1 MRLWLGL
8 RVTGLEHVP
17 ATGPALLV
25 SNHQSILDP
34 PLIGGATPRQIFFL
48 AKAELF
54 QIPLFGRL
62 IRALHARPVRREG
75 SDPSALKTAARLLE
89 EGKALLVFPEGTRSI
104 DGRLGEAKPGIG
116 MLAVVSGAPVIPAYI
131 SGTLESLPKGAIR
144 PRRSQVSVRF
154 GPALH
159 FKALTGERRKERYRD
174 AANEMMRAIT
184 QLKEQNDRQHRE
196 ERRGAVASANL
207 SRRKH
212 PLMESD
218 NRKARSL
225 AGAQREVTDA
235 PEESMEDWFN
245 RGVGD
250 IEEGEV
256 VRGTVVEV
264 RDSEVLVDIGYKSE
278 GTIAIEE
285 FRHAG
290 SLPKVGEEIEVY
302 LESKEDSEGLIVL
315 SKDKADKIKVW
326 DAISKSHDSGTPV
339 EGKVVEVV
347 KGGLSV
353 DVGVRAFLPGSQV
366 DLRPVKNLASMLGQ
380 VIRAKVIKLNRRRG
394 NVVLSRRAVL
404 EEEREEKRKH
414 TLSVLSE
421 GMVLTGAVK
430 NITDYGAFI
439 DLGGIDGLLHV
450 TDMSWGRVGHPS
462 EIFQI
467 GDQVEVV
474 VLHFDR
480 ETGRVSLGYKQKSSD
495 PWAVV
500 DDRYPVGAK
509 VQGRVV
515 SLTNYGAFVELEP
528 GVEGLVHV
536 SEMSWTR
543 RVRHP
548 SKLVNVGDTV
558 DVMVLDV
565 NKATK
570 RISLGMKQ
578 VEADPWATIDER
590 YKPGERIEGKVRNLT
605 DFGAFV
611 ELEPGVD
618 GLLHISDMSW
628 TRNIGHPSEI
638 LKKGQSVETQ
648 ILNVDRENKRISL
661 GLKQIQPDPWETVSQ
676 RYPMGSRVTGKVV
689 RLTDFGAFVEL
700 EAGVDGLLHVSQMSN
715 RPIASPADLVNVGDE
730 LTLMVIRVDPHE
742 RRIGLSLKDLAAT
755 IVEEPQHE
763 GRGRGKGGRK
773 RRGGEDYEDD
783 EE

>member
-1 MRLWLGL
+1 
-8 RVTGLEHVP
+8 
-17 ATGPALLV
+17 
-25 SNHQSILDP
+25 
-34 PLIGGATPRQIFFL
+34 
-48 AKAELF
+48 
-54 QIPLFGRL
+54 
-62 IRALHARPVRREG
+62 
-75 SDPSALKTAARLLE
+75 
-89 EGKALLVFPEGTRSI
+89 
-104 DGRLGEAKPGIG
+104 
-116 MLAVVSGAPVIPAYI
+116 
-131 SGTLESLPKGAIR
+131 
-144 PRRSQVSVRF
+144 
-154 GPALH
+154 
-159 FKALTGERRKERYRD
+159 
-174 AANEMMRAIT
+174 
-184 QLKEQNDRQHRE
+184 
-196 ERRGAVASANL
+196 
-207 SRRKH
+207 
-212 PLMESD
+212 METE
-218 NRKARSL
+218 NRKAKVL
-225 AGAQREVTDA
+225 EGAQEAGEA

-245 RGVGD
+245 KGVGD

-256 VRGTVVEV
+256 VRGRVVEV

-278 GTIAIEE
+278 GTIAMEE

-290 SLPKVGEEIEVY
+290 TLPKVGDEIEVY

-380 VIRAKVIKLNRRRG
+380 MIRAKVIKLNRRRG

-500 DDRYPVGAK
+500 DERYPVGAK
-509 VQGRVV
+509 AQGRVV

-548 SKLVNVGDTV
+548 SKLVNVGDMV

-578 VEADPWATIDER
+578 VEADPWATIEER
-590 YKPGERIEGKVRNLT
+590 YKPGERVEGKVRNLT

-638 LKKGQSVETQ
+638 LKKGQSVDTQ
-648 ILNVDRENKRISL
+648 ILNVDRDNKRISL
-661 GLKQIQPDPWETVSQ
+661 GLKQIQPDPWESVTQ
-676 RYPMGSRVTGKVV
+676 RYPMGSRVTGKIV

-700 EAGVDGLLHVSQMSN
+700 EPGVDGLLHVSQMST
-715 RPIASPADLVNVGDE
+715 RPIASPSDLVNVGDE
-730 LTLMVIRVDPHE
+730 LTLMVIRVDPNE
-742 RRIGLSLKDLAAT
+742 RRIGLSLKDLAAA
-755 IVEEPQHE
+755 ISLEEPTQADA
-763 GRGRGKGGRK
+763 RGRGKGRK
-773 RRGGEDYEDD
+773 RRGGEDFDED

>member
-1 MRLWLGL
+1 VKSGP
-8 RVTGLEHVP
+8 P
-17 ATGPALLV
+17 AI
-25 SNHQSILDP
+25 SIK
-34 PLIGGATPRQIFFL
+34 GGS
-48 AKAELF
+48 AE
-54 QIPLFGRL
+54 
-62 IRALHARPVRREG
+62 
-75 SDPSALKTAARLLE
+75 
-89 EGKALLVFPEGTRSI
+89 
-104 DGRLGEAKPGIG
+104 
-116 MLAVVSGAPVIPAYI
+116 
-131 SGTLESLPKGAIR
+131 
-144 PRRSQVSVRF
+144 
-154 GPALH
+154 
-159 FKALTGERRKERYRD
+159 
-174 AANEMMRAIT
+174 N
-184 QLKEQNDRQHRE
+184 
-196 ERRGAVASANL
+196 
-207 SRRKH
+207 
-212 PLMESD
+212 METE
-218 NRKARSL
+218 NRKAKVLDAS
-225 AGAQREVTDA
+225 QKEVADA

-256 VRGTVVEV
+256 VRGRVVEV

-278 GTIAIEE
+278 GTIAMEE

-290 SLPKVGEEIEVY
+290 TLPKVGDEIEVY

-500 DDRYPVGAK
+500 DERYPVGAK
-509 VQGRVV
+509 AQGRVV

-548 SKLVNVGDTV
+548 SKLVNVGDMV

-590 YKPGERIEGKVRNLT
+590 YKPGERVEGKVRNLT

-638 LKKGQSVETQ
+638 LKKGQSIETQ
-648 ILNVDRENKRISL
+648 ILNVDRDSKRISL
-661 GLKQIQPDPWETVSQ
+661 GLKQIQPDPWESVTQ
-676 RYPMGSRVTGKVV
+676 RYPMGSRVTGKIV

-700 EAGVDGLLHVSQMSN
+700 EPGVDGLLHVSQMST
-715 RPIASPADLVNVGDE
+715 RPIASPSDLVNVGDE
-730 LTLMVIRVDPHE
+730 LTLMVIRVDPNE
-742 RRIGLSLKDLAAT
+742 RRIGLSLKDLAAA
-755 IVEEPQHE
+755 ILEEPSQADT
-763 GRGRGKGGRK
+763 RGRGKGRK
-773 RRGGEDYEDD
+773 RRGGEDFDED

>member
-1 MRLWLGL
+1 
-8 RVTGLEHVP
+8 V
-17 ATGPALLV
+17 
-25 SNHQSILDP
+25 D
-34 PLIGGATPRQIFFL
+34 
-48 AKAELF
+48 
-54 QIPLFGRL
+54 
-62 IRALHARPVRREG
+62 
-75 SDPSALKTAARLLE
+75 
-89 EGKALLVFPEGTRSI
+89 
-104 DGRLGEAKPGIG
+104 DG
-116 MLAVVSGAPVIPAYI
+116 
-131 SGTLESLPKGAIR
+131 
-144 PRRSQVSVRF
+144 
-154 GPALH
+154 
-159 FKALTGERRKERYRD
+159 
-174 AANEMMRAIT
+174 
-184 QLKEQNDRQHRE
+184 
-196 ERRGAVASANL
+196 
-207 SRRKH
+207 
-212 PLMESD
+212 
-218 NRKARSL
+218 
-225 AGAQREVTDA
+225 
-235 PEESMEDWFN
+235 PEESMEDWFK

-256 VRGTVVEV
+256 VRGRVVEV

-290 SLPKVGEEIEVY
+290 TLPKVGEEIEVY

-380 VIRAKVIKLNRRRG
+380 IIRAKVIKLNRRRG

-495 PWAVV
+495 PWAIV
-500 DDRYPVGAK
+500 DARFPVGAK

-515 SLTNYGAFVELEP
+515 SLTNYGAFIELEP

-548 SKLVNVGDTV
+548 SKIVNVGDMV
-558 DVMVLDV
+558 DVLVLDV

-590 YKPGERIEGKVRNLT
+590 YKPGERVEGKVRNLT

-628 TRNIGHPSEI
+628 TRNIGHPSEL
-638 LKKGQSVETQ
+638 LKKGQPIETQ
-648 ILNVDRENKRISL
+648 ILNVDKDNKRISL
-661 GLKQIQPDPWETVSQ
+661 GIKQIQPDPWESVTQ
-676 RYPMGSRVTGKVV
+676 RYPMGSRVTGKIV

-700 EAGVDGLLHVSQMSN
+700 EPGVDGLLHVSQMSH
-715 RPIASPADLVNVGDE
+715 RPIAAPSDLVNVGDE
-730 LTLMVIRVDPHE
+730 LTLLVIRVDPNE
-742 RRIGLSLKDLAAT
+742 RRIGLSLKDVAAT
-755 IVEEPQHE
+755 ITEEPSQAE
-763 GRGRGKGGRK
+763 GRGRGKGRK
-773 RRGGEDYEDD
+773 RRGGDDFED
-783 EE
+783 EEE

>member
-1 MRLWLGL
+1 
-8 RVTGLEHVP
+8 
-17 ATGPALLV
+17 
-25 SNHQSILDP
+25 
-34 PLIGGATPRQIFFL
+34 
-48 AKAELF
+48 
-54 QIPLFGRL
+54 
-62 IRALHARPVRREG
+62 
-75 SDPSALKTAARLLE
+75 
-89 EGKALLVFPEGTRSI
+89 
-104 DGRLGEAKPGIG
+104 
-116 MLAVVSGAPVIPAYI
+116 
-131 SGTLESLPKGAIR
+131 
-144 PRRSQVSVRF
+144 
-154 GPALH
+154 
-159 FKALTGERRKERYRD
+159 
-174 AANEMMRAIT
+174 
-184 QLKEQNDRQHRE
+184 
-196 ERRGAVASANL
+196 
-207 SRRKH
+207 
-212 PLMESD
+212 METD
-218 NRKARSL
+218 NRQAKTL
-225 AGAQREVTDA
+225 AGAQKEVAEA

-290 SLPKVGEEIEVY
+290 ALPKVGDEIEVY

-380 VIRAKVIKLNRRRG
+380 IIRAKVIKLNRRRG

-548 SKLVNVGDTV
+548 SKLVNVGDMV

-578 VEADPWATIDER
+578 VEADPWATIDDR
-590 YKPGERIEGKVRNLT
+590 YKPGERVEGKVRNLT

-638 LKKGQSVETQ
+638 LKKGQSIDTQ
-648 ILNVDRENKRISL
+648 VLNVDRENKRISL
-661 GLKQIQPDPWETVSQ
+661 GLKQIQPDPWESVSQ

-700 EAGVDGLLHVSQMSN
+700 EPGVDGLLHVSQMSS
-715 RPIASPADLVNVGDE
+715 RPIASPSDLVNVGDE
-730 LTLMVIRVDPHE
+730 LTLMVIRVDPNE
-742 RRIGLSLKDLAAT
+742 RRIGLSLKDLAAA
-755 IVEEPQHE
+755 ILEEPQAE
-763 GRGRGKGGRK
+763 ARGRGKGRK
-773 RRGGEDYEDD
+773 RRGGDDFEDD

>member
-1 MRLWLGL
+1 M
-8 RVTGLEHVP
+8 
-17 ATGPALLV
+17 ATDERPTKGFAGGQQEDD
-25 SNHQSILDP
+25 SP
-34 PLIGGATPRQIFFL
+34 P
-48 AKAELF
+48 
-54 QIPLFGRL
+54 
-62 IRALHARPVRREG
+62 
-75 SDPSALKTAARLLE
+75 E
-89 EGKALLVFPEGTRSI
+89 ETME
-104 DGRLGEAKPGIG
+104 
-116 MLAVVSGAPVIPAYI
+116 YW
-131 SGTLESLPKGAIR
+131 
-144 PRRSQVSVRF
+144 
-154 GPALH
+154 
-159 FKALTGERRKERYRD
+159 
-174 AANEMMRAIT
+174 
-184 QLKEQNDRQHRE
+184 
-196 ERRGAVASANL
+196 L
-207 SRRKH
+207 SR
-212 PLMESD
+212 S
-218 NRKARSL
+218 
-225 AGAQREVTDA
+225 
-235 PEESMEDWFN
+235 
-245 RGVGD
+245 VGD

-264 RDSEVLVDIGYKSE
+264 RTGDVIVDIGYKSE
-278 GTIAIEE
+278 GAIPIDE
-285 FRHAG
+285 FRHTGA
-290 SLPKVGEEIEVY
+290 PKVGDEIEVF
-302 LESKEDSEGLIVL
+302 LEAKEDSEGLIVL

-326 DAISKSHDSGTPV
+326 DQISKAFDAGSPV
-339 EGKVVEVV
+339 EGRVVEVV
-347 KGGLSV
+347 KGGLAV

-366 DLRPVKNLASMLGQ
+366 DLRPVKNLGSMMGQ
-380 VIRAKVIKLNRRRG
+380 TIRAKVIKLNRRRG

-404 EEEREEKRKH
+404 ETEREEKKKQ
-414 TLSVLSE
+414 TLSVLGE
-421 GMVLTGAVK
+421 GMVLTGTVK

-450 TDMSWGRVGHPS
+450 TDMSWGRIGHPS
-462 EIFQI
+462 EIFQV

-500 DDRYPVGAK
+500 DQRYPSGAR

-548 SKLVNVGDTV
+548 SKIVNVGD
-558 DVMVLDV
+558 MVEVQVLEV

-578 VEADPWATIDER
+578 VEADPWETIDDR
-590 YKPGERIEGKVRNLT
+590 YKAGVRVQGKVRNLT

-628 TRNIGHPSEI
+628 TRNIGHPSEL
-638 LKKGQSVETQ
+638 LKKGQPVETQ
-648 ILNVDRENKRISL
+648 ILNVDRDNKRISL
-661 GLKQIQPDPWETVSQ
+661 GLKQIQPDPWESVTQ

-700 EAGVDGLLHVSQMSN
+700 EPGVDGLLHISQMSN
-715 RPIASPADLVNVGDE
+715 RPIATPADLVNVGDE
-730 LTLMVIRVDPHE
+730 LTLLVIRVDPNE
-742 RRIGLSLKDLAAT
+742 RRIGLSLKELAAA
-755 IVEEPQHE
+755 VMLDEPAQTDT
-763 GRGRGKGGRK
+763 GRGRGAKGRK
-773 RRGGEDYEDD
+773 RRQDDDFDD

>member
-1 MRLWLGL
+1 
-8 RVTGLEHVP
+8 
-17 ATGPALLV
+17 
-25 SNHQSILDP
+25 
-34 PLIGGATPRQIFFL
+34 
-48 AKAELF
+48 
-54 QIPLFGRL
+54 
-62 IRALHARPVRREG
+62 
-75 SDPSALKTAARLLE
+75 
-89 EGKALLVFPEGTRSI
+89 
-104 DGRLGEAKPGIG
+104 
-116 MLAVVSGAPVIPAYI
+116 
-131 SGTLESLPKGAIR
+131 
-144 PRRSQVSVRF
+144 
-154 GPALH
+154 
-159 FKALTGERRKERYRD
+159 
-174 AANEMMRAIT
+174 
-184 QLKEQNDRQHRE
+184 
-196 ERRGAVASANL
+196 
-207 SRRKH
+207 
-212 PLMESD
+212 METE
-218 NRKARSL
+218 NRKAKIL
-225 AGAQREVTDA
+225 DVAQKEVGDA

-256 VRGTVVEV
+256 VHGRVVEV

-278 GTIAIEE
+278 GTIAMEE

-290 SLPKVGEEIEVY
+290 TLPKVGDEIEVY

-500 DDRYPVGAK
+500 DERYPVGAK
-509 VQGRVV
+509 AQGRVV

-548 SKLVNVGDTV
+548 SKLVNVGDMV

-590 YKPGERIEGKVRNLT
+590 YKPGERVEGKVRNLT

-638 LKKGQSVETQ
+638 LKKGQSIETQ
-648 ILNVDRENKRISL
+648 ILNVDRDSKRISL
-661 GLKQIQPDPWETVSQ
+661 GLKQIQPDPWESVSQ
-676 RYPMGSRVTGKVV
+676 RYPMGSRVTGKIV

-700 EAGVDGLLHVSQMSN
+700 EPGVDGLLHVSQMST
-715 RPIASPADLVNVGDE
+715 RPIASPSDLVNVGDE
-730 LTLMVIRVDPHE
+730 LTLMVIRVDPNE
-742 RRIGLSLKDLAAT
+742 RRIGLSLKDLAAA
-755 IVEEPQHE
+755 ILEEPSQADT
-763 GRGRGKGGRK
+763 RARGKGRK
-773 RRGGEDYEDD
+773 RRGGEDFDED